1 MAALCQMVLNP
12 AYYVLH
18 SSEGIAMIKAYEQFR
33 EVAIEKAQED
43 FPGNG
48 FLTLFLQQ
56 ECIKSKHPDKSA
68 PKVKTPYCLGADE
81 RLAIR
86 IAVHLICELSLDM
99 TSRLPRPC
107 INAHKPRATAK
118 VPPGGDYIFDENW
131 EEPGEIVNIGKILQ
145 KFRDDRQT
153 Q

>member
-1 MAALCQMVLNP
+1 MVLNP

-56 ECIKSKHPDKSA
+56 E
-68 PKVKTPYCLGADE
+68 
-81 RLAIR
+81 